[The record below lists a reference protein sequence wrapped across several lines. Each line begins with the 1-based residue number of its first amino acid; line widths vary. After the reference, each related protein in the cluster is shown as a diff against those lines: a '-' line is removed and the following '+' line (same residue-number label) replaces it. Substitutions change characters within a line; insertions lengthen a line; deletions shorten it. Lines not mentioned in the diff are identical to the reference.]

1 MRSAILTTA
10 LCALL
15 ATLPGAPAS
24 AATQP
29 GMSAATQPDTLAQ
42 VATLPGTLAQ
52 AATLPGTIALPNG
65 FRPEGIA
72 IGSRPL
78 AYLGSLANG
87 DIYRADLRTG
97 QGAVVSKG
105 PGTPSVGLKLD
116 SRNRLFVS
124 GGAAGNARVV
134 DVRTG
139 AVLKSYSLAN
149 GASFV
154 NDVVLTRDA
163 AWFTDSTNPVLYKL
177 ALGRHGALPDQAV
190 SVPLTGAIQYT
201 TGNNANGIAPTPD
214 RKGLLIV
221 QSNVGKLFKTDPA
234 TGVTTEVNLGGES
247 LVNGDGLLLDGRT
260 LYVVQNRLNTVTV
273 IRLTADGSSG
283 QVVNRLTD
291 PRFDVPSTV
300 ASFGNR
306 LYLPNARFT
315 TTPAPDTTYT
325 VNAITAPRNH

>member
-1 MRSAILTTA
+1 MRSAILKTA

-15 ATLPGAPAS
+15 VTVIGAPAPAR
-24 AATQP
+24 AA
-29 GMSAATQPDTLAQ
+29 ALPD
-42 VATLPGTLAQ
+42 
-52 AATLPGTIALPNG
+52 TIALPSG

-72 IGSRPL
+72 IGRAPV

-105 PGTPSVGLKLD
+105 PGTPSVGLKID
-116 SRNRLFVS
+116 ARGRLFVS
-124 GGAAGNARVV
+124 GGSAGNARVI
-134 DVRTG
+134 DSRTG
-139 AVLKSYSLAN
+139 AVLKSYTLATV
-149 GASFV
+149 ASFV

-177 ALGRHGALPDQAV
+177 PLGHHGALPGQAV

-221 QSNVGKLFKTDPA
+221 QSNVGKLFRVNPA
-234 TGVTTEVNLGGES
+234 TGVTTEVDLGGES

-260 LYVVQNRLNTVTV
+260 LYAVQNRLNQVAV
-273 IRLTADGSSG
+273 VKLTADASSG
-283 QVVNRLTD
+283 KVVTRLTD
-291 PRFDVPSTV
+291 PRFDVPTTV
-300 ASFGNR
+300 ASFGHR

-325 VNAITAPRNH
+325 VNAIKAAR